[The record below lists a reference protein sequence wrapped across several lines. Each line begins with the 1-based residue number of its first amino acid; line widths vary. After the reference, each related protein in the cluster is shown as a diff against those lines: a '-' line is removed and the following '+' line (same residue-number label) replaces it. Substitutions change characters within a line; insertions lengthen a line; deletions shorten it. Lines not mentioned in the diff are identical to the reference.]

1 MVTKKL
7 FMKRSFLYAF
17 LISCL
22 VAMQGCAVVGGIFKA
37 GMVWGILLVV
47 ILVVGIIALVTRSR
61 K

>member
-1 MVTKKL
+1 
-7 FMKRSFLYAF
+7 MKRSFLYAF

-22 VAMQGCAVVGGIFKA
+22 FALQSCEIVGGIFKA

-47 ILVVGIIALVTRSR
+47 ILIVGIIALVTRSR